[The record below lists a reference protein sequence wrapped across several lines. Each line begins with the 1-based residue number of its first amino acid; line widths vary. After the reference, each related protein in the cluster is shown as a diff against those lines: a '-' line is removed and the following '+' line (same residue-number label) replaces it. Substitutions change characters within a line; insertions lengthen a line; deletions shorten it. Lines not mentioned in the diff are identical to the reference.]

1 MGGLDAGEP
10 QLCGFPAIFPKN
22 SREVYH
28 MLEMT
33 YTDRVYKANKNA
45 VAPAETTKVSLFV
58 RKSEKGVDGLSD
70 LR

>member
-1 MGGLDAGEP
+1 MRLP
-10 QLCGFPAIFPKN
+10 CYFPKN

-28 MLEMT
+28 VLETT

-45 VAPAETTKVSLFV
+45 VVPAETTKVSLFV
-58 RKSEKGVDGLSD
+58 RKSEKGVDGLFD